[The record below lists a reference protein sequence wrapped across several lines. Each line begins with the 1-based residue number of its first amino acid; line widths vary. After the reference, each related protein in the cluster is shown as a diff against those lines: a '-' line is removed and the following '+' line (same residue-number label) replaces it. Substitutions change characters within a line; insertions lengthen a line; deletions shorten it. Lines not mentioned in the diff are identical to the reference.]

1 MTASRDESGASRAPL
16 FRFVHCS
23 DVHLDTPFACT
34 DGATRARLNEA
45 ARGTFTSLVEL
56 CLAEQV
62 AALLVAGDLFDDERL
77 SLATEEWMCA
87 QLARLTQAGVTVVLA
102 CGNHDSATPG
112 GRMSSIA
119 FPDGVHVAG
128 NEPLSVDVR
137 DGEGRLIG
145 RVCAAGHGSSKE
157 G

>member
-1 MTASRDESGASRAPL
+1 MTASRDESGAPRAPL
-16 FRFVHCS
+16 FRVVHCS
-23 DVHLDTPFACT
+23 DVHLDTPFPCA
-34 DGATRARLNEA
+34 DEGTRTRLQQA
-45 ARGTFTSLVEL
+45 ARTTFTRLVDL

-77 SLATEEWMCA
+77 SLASEEWMCA

-112 GRMSSIA
+112 GRMSSIS

-128 NEPLSVDVR
+128 SEPLSVDVR
-137 DGEGRLIG
+137 DGEGRLLG
-145 RVCAAGHGSSKE
+145 RVCAAGHGSS
-157 G
+157 